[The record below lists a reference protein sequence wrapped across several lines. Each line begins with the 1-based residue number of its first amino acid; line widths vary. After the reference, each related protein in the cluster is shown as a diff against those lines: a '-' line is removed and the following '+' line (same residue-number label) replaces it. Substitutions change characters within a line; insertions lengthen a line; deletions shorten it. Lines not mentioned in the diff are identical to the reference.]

1 MTLNSAQYVR
11 VVDLHKLDS
20 LSDKDV
26 LVLASDGLWDVL
38 NNEDVALIVK
48 AALNNNET
56 AESLKVTTEFAQ
68 LNFKAAIH
76 RSTFPSPLTS

>member
-1 MTLNSAQYVR
+1 MYYFKVR

-26 LVLASDGLWDVL
+26 LILASDGLWDVL

-56 AESLKVTTEFAQ
+56 AESLKYSCIWLFVCYCGAFA
-68 LNFKAAIH
+68 
-76 RSTFPSPLTS
+76 